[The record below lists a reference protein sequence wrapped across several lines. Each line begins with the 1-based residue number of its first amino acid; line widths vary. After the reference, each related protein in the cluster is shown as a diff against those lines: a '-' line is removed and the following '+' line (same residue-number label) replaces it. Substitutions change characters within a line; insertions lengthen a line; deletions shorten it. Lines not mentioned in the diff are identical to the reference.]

1 MATLQKIRSKGPLL
15 IIVIGLALLAFIA
28 GDAWK
33 MLKPNQGSPV
43 AGIIDGKKIAA
54 VDYQDAVQRYTRIVE
69 FVNNGVS
76 LSEEA
81 HNSIQDEVWQ
91 TMVRKAIIEKEA
103 NAIGLQVTD
112 AEVMSVVE
120 AGNDPMLAQTPF
132 VDQDG
137 KFDADNLRLFLS
149 SYSMLDRSEMPA
161 DYLNY
166 YDNLYM
172 FWEYV
177 EDNLRLNLLASK
189 LVGLVENSLITNKYI
204 VDNSYLNRLRKH
216 DVVVGI
222 LPYSAIDDEYAKVT
236 EADVKAEYKS
246 KKELTYQ
253 SAESRDI
260 RFIDVEIVPSERDRE
275 SLREEVAQYASE
287 MQNINE
293 DYAAFARLAQSQ
305 VQYYDVPF
313 TADGYPTD
321 IANRFDSVKVGK
333 VFGPYYNFADR
344 TYNAFKLL
352 DKVSA
357 FDSIEVRFI
366 RVEGTDDE
374 DIAQRSDSIYKALK
388 KGADFEKTAAMYQQD
403 GVSQW
408 ISSAVY
414 ERVILSQDDVRLF
427 AAINQMKKNEIRTL
441 DMGPGK
447 AGFVIQV
454 TNTRNKVDKYKALVV
469 KRQIEFSNE
478 TANKAYDDLSAFVA
492 TNNTLESLKANARDN
507 GYSLIEIP
515 DFISS
520 RHNINGIEKS
530 HEALRWAFQAKEGE
544 VSKIYECGA
553 ANEHL
558 VVVAVEN
565 IHKKGYRDLKYL
577 RNILISQVSNDKKAE
592 YAINNIFNKVNSMS
606 DLKNID
612 GIVVDT
618 ARFVNF
624 NNSTYIPGMMEN
636 EFLVGAAIA
645 KLDRDQLSA
654 PVKGNAGVFVVKK
667 ISSDDD
673 SGSFDKAV
681 EKQRVESMASS
692 TIGSGIFGEMVSRAK
707 VEDFR
712 YLYF

>member
-33 MLKPNQGSPV
+33 MLRPNQGSPV
-43 AGIIDGKKIAA
+43 AGIIDGKKISA

-91 TMVRKAIIEKEA
+91 TMVRKAVVEKEA
-103 NAIGLQVTD
+103 KAVGIQVTD
-112 AEVMSVVE
+112 AEVMAVVE

-132 VDQDG
+132 VDQNG

-149 SYSMLDRSEMPA
+149 TYSVLDRSEMPA
-161 DYLNY
+161 EYINY
-166 YDNLYM
+166 YDNLYE
-172 FWEYV
+172 FWGYV
-177 EDNLRLNLLASK
+177 EENLKLNLLVSK
-189 LVGLVENSLITNKYI
+189 LLGLVENSLITNKYI
-204 VDNSYLNRLRKH
+204 VDNSYLNRLRRH

-222 LPYSAIDDEYAKVT
+222 LPYSAISDEYAKVT
-236 EADVKAEYKS
+236 EADVKAEYKN

-260 RFIDVEIVPSERDRE
+260 RFIDVQIEPSASDKAA
-275 SLREEVAQYASE
+275 LKAEVAQYASE
-287 MQNINE
+287 MQTVNE

-313 TADGYPTD
+313 TANGFPTD
-321 IANRFDSVKVGK
+321 VANRFDSVKVGK
-333 VFGPYYNFADR
+333 VFGPYFNGSDG

-357 FDSIEVRFI
+357 YDSIEVRFI
-366 RVEGTDDE
+366 RVMGTDDE
-374 DIAQRSDSIYKALK
+374 EIAQRSDSIYKALK
-388 KGADFEKTAAMYQQD
+388 KGADFEKTAAAYQQD
-403 GVSQW
+403 GASQW
-408 ISSAVY
+408 ISSNAY
-414 ERVILSQDDVRLF
+414 ERVSLNQDDVRLF
-427 AAINQMKKNEIRTL
+427 AALNQMKKNEIRNL
-441 DMGPGK
+441 DMGAGK
-447 AGFVIQV
+447 AGFIIQV
-454 TNTRNKVDKYKALVV
+454 TNVKNKVTKYKALVV

-478 TANKAYDDLSAFVA
+478 TANKAYDELSAFVA
-492 TNNTLESLKANARDN
+492 TNSSLEALKANARDN
-507 GYSLIEIP
+507 GYSLIEVP

-558 VVVAVEN
+558 LVVAVEN

-577 RNILISQVSNDKKAE
+577 RNIFISQVSNDKKAE
-592 YAINNIFNKVNSMS
+592 YAINNIFNNVKNLS
-606 DLKNID
+606 DLKAVE

-624 NNSTYIPGMMEN
+624 NNSTYISGMYEN
-636 EFLVGAAIA
+636 EFLVGAAVA
-645 KLDRDQLSA
+645 NVNRDQLSA
-654 PVKGNAGVFVVKK
+654 PVKGNAGVFVVQK

-673 SGSFDKAV
+673 GGSFDKDI
-681 EKQRVESMASS
+681 ERQRVESMASS
-692 TIGSGIFGEMVSRAK
+692 TIGGGIFSEMVSRAK